1 MRMKLSSTKIR
12 HSSCDLYRRRASWDS
27 NLDSINNE
35 ILDSTSQPT
44 SVAKQRSLSPCIIRF
59 IPNISMRH
67 TRVPCSSN
75 NPTNFLSNT
84 TAYMYMYFVHPA
96 TNTKE
101 RARGRHAG
109 CEWAMQVRH
118 AFLHACID
126 GALVWP
132 RVTEIP
138 GWRV

>member
-1 MRMKLSSTKIR
+1 MYP
-12 HSSCDLYRRRASWDS
+12 CDTRESLAAATTRQ
-27 NLDSINNE
+27 
-35 ILDSTSQPT
+35 TFSQ
-44 SVAKQRSLSPCIIRF
+44 
-59 IPNISMRH
+59 
-67 TRVPCSSN
+67 
-75 NPTNFLSNT
+75 NT
-84 TAYMYMYFVHPA
+84 TAYMYMYMYFIHPA
-96 TNTKE
+96 TSTKE